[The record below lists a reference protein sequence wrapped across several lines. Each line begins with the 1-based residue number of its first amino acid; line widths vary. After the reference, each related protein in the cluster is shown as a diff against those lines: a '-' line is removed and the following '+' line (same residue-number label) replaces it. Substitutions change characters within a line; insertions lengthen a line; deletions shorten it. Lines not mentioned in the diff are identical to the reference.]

1 MADKEKNLP
10 ENEQLNNQVSSNQET
25 PSYEDKLKEAAESI
39 TKAHAESRAR
49 NSERVKQR
57 IKAEKET
64 NARVAEAEKR
74 REENEKYAQK
84 IAEKKIAEFDY
95 AQNYRKKLLKEREE
109 ALSAAKQKRMEE
121 REAAL
126 KEAREAKEQT
136 VANFV
141 EMEREEARQRNE
153 RADAL
158 LNSITKKDK
167 SEQTPLEEKDALEE
181 KIIPDDDPSPEADV
195 TEIEEIAE
203 AEEAQENSDAND
215 VEETEEADVDD
226 AEDGEDD
233 DAEDGEDEDNTIT
246 LDPGILEKND
256 EDDGE
261 FEMFFDED
269 GRLIIRRV
277 GCEDSANGE
286 QGAENDGA
294 EQTEGDMN
302 APTEEELAEFRKKYD
317 KALLK
322 KPFWRRKLLTLDEDD
337 ELPDPEEFIIHDEI
351 ITAIKTEGARL
362 DDQDEYRLKTYI
374 KNSNNAIRN
383 FEAALKAG
391 WHAFEAN
398 RNEREAPAILAG
410 VIKISG
416 KILEIRCNN
425 LENFVRIEAYKYVKD
440 ARTRLHSEIDR
451 YNDYLVTYSA
461 LTGEQL
467 TRMST
472 FLPEN
477 ISAGRALSVVPEL
490 SYDEH
495 YIQIFPDE
503 RIKEDASVIIPIMA
517 PITANKLLEDI
528 ELPTNPISCMFYR
541 FEIYKAYRVLQK
553 EASRLVKL
561 LLENRAT
568 KKRYENELINLEQR
582 TPVAQRAS
590 KEYKDKVFR
599 ISVKFG
605 KKLTSIK
612 TVKTR
617 SAFAKTRIRLYI
629 NRLAV
634 EREKLILAYN
644 FLRETFRVGK
654 ISQKKIAERF
664 FVNAMISYN
673 NCVDDC
679 RRVSGVEFDKIPDT
693 FIEQVCLYEN
703 EIVFPMAAYK
713 RELVETVGESSRVI
727 STAIKA
733 ELNPNEDAYAENSS
747 RIINSAGIMRD
758 TSSLSDES
766 AMDDR
771 ASAIAKV
778 ILDALKESAE
788 MVNSVNEL
796 EQFMRRSKRALR
808 YFKKALKGTEY
819 AIHKAFDEDGVI
831 TALVENLR
839 VISNIIELRRIN
851 ISVAMRIRRT
861 EHARHHSR
869 ALYREIELYNGRAID
884 YMSIVGEQFS
894 RISITTAK
902 ELMTSAYKLNVPV
915 ITYKDNYIEVF
926 PEDPLNEA
934 KYEKPRL
941 HRAGYYTPLLMKN
954 YRLTQNRAVETT
966 VINSPFIFEISVDDV
981 PVASWKH
988 PIGFIEKILVI
999 FQPLVAWFKR
1009 VTSNIEIWYVDAS
1022 LEFPKQGVK
1031 NREKKNK
1038 HKRNRYERKL
1048 QKLNT
1053 KHNEKILALET
1064 VIHETD
1070 RHTVS
1075 YQKKLHKINSKF
1087 SRKVYSLK
1095 VRWMRDCPGRTEARL
1110 LLERLV
1116 LERERVVG
1124 INKVL
1129 LKYRNYGRVTLLPNV
1144 LERYKKKF
1152 VEVIIAHNQT
1162 ASRLS
1167 ELVGVK
1173 FSEIST
1179 AVADEI
1185 IRYGKEVRFP
1195 QIVCCRETI
1204 ETINSKSRTIGD
1216 RWHGY
1221 GLYTGA
1227 ADSDAGDGEAPVMS
1241 VGAMGY
1247 STEMGM
1253 PFLRQDGG
1261 GMTILGMTAGGVPL
1275 IGFNG
1280 TEETTVPF
1288 VGTPMML
1295 QGSDDSVVLD
1305 AGRVDQDSL
1314 ILGAVNVNKP
1324 HSGINSAAVDP
1335 SFVRQLESEAK
1346 DSKSGGTTET
1356 PIGLDAKMLD
1366 ERFGRALKARS
1377 MTTVDSVKTW
1387 WSLLGSE
1394 INTAIMRWL
1403 ILRPFGFMPYLL
1415 PAPDKFHEVINDR
1428 VSDEDRADLERIG
1441 RYTVII
1447 DIETKR
1453 LYSSV
1458 KAGIRR
1464 SQRVWSGWLYED
1476 ICKYNEAVQSYNSRR
1491 PGEKYNHLEMLSL
1504 NIPDNII
1511 FRKDE
1516 RPPAPPALY
1525 LRNRIT
1531 LAENQSKRYN
1541 LDENFN
1547 EIEDEEDDNPLGFKS
1562 LTTEDLRDRLRDY
1575 ARGCAGQQRWKNT
1588 KRKIDRGLEKCIE
1601 KAEDDRGLKTAKK
1614 ELKRIEKIIKANITR
1629 TELRRIHNEA
1639 RHYDVRFEK
1648 ARAMKRYNNRT
1659 LRAIGLAN
1667 DPIKYQRK
1675 LSRGLSKFRKAIFR
1689 VDFNMRIRQ
1698 LVCRVLRID
1707 LGFYLWGLATTA
1719 ATAFLA
1725 ALAVPYYPALQVIT
1739 FIAIIWAA
1747 MPIILL
1753 LLRIV
1758 YEIVMLIVALVS
1770 LIFNIRLL
1778 KIGAR
1783 DIEKNRYAAILECF
1797 VCAQHK
1803 VMLACEYVRIDPSSD
1818 KYRKRLIESVN
1829 DFNRRLPFYS
1839 KVLRIP
1845 LREIE
1850 TSLLIEKLIWS
1861 DRSELTE
1868 FPTYVYVREVVER
1881 VDIHQVG
1888 KKIPKKEF
1896 RELTE
1901 EMNAII
1907 NNINLAAS
1915 RNSVE
1920 FAALERDMT
1929 TLSRYLDG
1937 KIVPNERE
1945 KYELRR
1951 ALIKDIEAFNLNPDG
1966 RVPPNP
1972 VAVIPGDEVKL
1983 FIRNANKI
1991 IDHLGGKNSRKIISH
2006 LKVDDMIN

>member
-1 MADKEKNLP
+1 MADKKNKQP
-10 ENEQLNNQVSSNQET
+10 ENEKLNNQVSSEQENM
-25 PSYEDKLKEAAESI
+25 SREDQLREAAENI

-64 NARVAEAEKR
+64 NARLAEAEKR
-74 REENEKYAQK
+74 REENEKYAKK

-109 ALSAAKQKRMEE
+109 ALSAAKQKRLEE
-121 REAAL
+121 REAVL

-136 VANFV
+136 VANFI
-141 EMEREEARQRNE
+141 EMERREAEERNA

-158 LNSITKKDK
+158 LKSIAQREKAADDRLD
-167 SEQTPLEEKDALEE
+167 EDKDALDE
-181 KIIPDDDPSPEADV
+181 KIIPETDEEQNDVPEA
-195 TEIEEIAE
+195 
-203 AEEAQENSDAND
+203 
-215 VEETEEADVDD
+215 ETETEVEPKTAEKESDD
-226 AEDGEDD
+226 LSAEGESDESDD
-233 DAEDGEDEDNTIT
+233 ESGDEDESDDNTIT
-246 LDPGILEKND
+246 LDPEVLENKD
-256 EDDGE
+256 DDGE

-277 GCEDSANGE
+277 GWTDDEA
-286 QGAENDGA
+286 DG
-294 EQTEGDMN
+294 
-302 APTEEELAEFRKKYD
+302 EELEKTEADAEDDGRHPTDDEIEEFRKQYD
-317 KALLK
+317 KVLQK
-322 KPFWRRKLLTLDEDD
+322 RPFWRRRKLVLDEDD

-351 ITAIKTEGARL
+351 ITAIKAEGERL
-362 DDQDEYRLKTYI
+362 EYDGVRLKTYI

-383 FEAALKAG
+383 FESALKAG

-398 RNEREAPAILAG
+398 RNEREAPSILAG

-425 LENFVRIEAYKYVKD
+425 LENFVRIEAYKYIKE
-440 ARTRLHSEIDR
+440 ARERLHVEIDR
-451 YNDYLVTYSA
+451 YNDYLVSYSA

-477 ISAGRALSVVPEL
+477 ISAGKALSVVPKL
-490 SYDEH
+490 SYKEE

-503 RIKEDASVIIPIMA
+503 RIKEDAAVITPIMSA
-517 PITANKLLEDI
+517 VTAKKLLEDI
-528 ELPTNPISCMFYR
+528 ELPTSPVTCSLYR
-541 FEIYKAYRVLQK
+541 NQIYKANKILQR
-553 EASRLVKL
+553 ESNRLIKL
-561 LLENRAT
+561 LLANRAT
-568 KKRYENELINLEQR
+568 KKRYEHELDNLERR
-582 TPVAQRAS
+582 TPIADRAS

-599 ISVKFG
+599 ISVQYG

-617 SAFAKTRIRLYI
+617 SAFAKTRTRLYI
-629 NRLAV
+629 NRLSV

-644 FLRETFRVGK
+644 LLRETFRVGK
-654 ISQKKIAERF
+654 ISQKKAAERF
-664 FVNAMISYN
+664 FVNAMVSYN

-679 RRVSGVEFDKIPDT
+679 RRVSGVEFDEIPDN
-693 FIEQVCLYEN
+693 FIEQVCLNEK

-713 RELVETVGESSRVI
+713 RQLVETVGETSKVI
-727 STAIKA
+727 STALKTDIA
-733 ELNPNEDAYAENSS
+733 PNEEAYADNTS
-747 RIINSAGIMRD
+747 RIINSSGSIRD
-758 TSSLSDES
+758 TSRLSDES

-778 ILDALKESAE
+778 ILNALKESAD
-788 MVNSVNEL
+788 MVNTVNEL
-796 EQFMRRSKRALR
+796 DQFMKRSKRALK

-819 AIHKAFDEDGVI
+819 AICKAFDEDGVI

-902 ELMTSAYKLNVPV
+902 ELMNSADKLNIPV

-926 PEDPLNEA
+926 PMDPLDEA

-941 HRAGYYTPLLMKN
+941 HRAGYYTPLLMKHF
-954 YRLTQNRAVETT
+954 RLTQNRAVETT

-981 PVASWKH
+981 PVSSWKH
-988 PIGFIEKILVI
+988 PISFIEKLLVWT
-999 FQPLVAWFKR
+999 QPIQAWFKR
-1009 VTSNIEIWYVDAS
+1009 ITANVEIWFVDAS
-1022 LEFPKQGVK
+1022 LEFPKHGVK

-1038 HKRNRYERKL
+1038 NKKSRYERKL
-1048 QKLNT
+1048 QKLND

-1070 RHTVS
+1070 RHTVA
-1075 YQKKLHKINSKF
+1075 YQRKLYKINVNF
-1087 SRKVYSLK
+1087 SRKVYALK

-1124 INKVL
+1124 INKIL
-1129 LKYRNYGRVTLLPNV
+1129 IKYRNYGRVTLLPNV
-1144 LERYKKKF
+1144 LERYKKNF
-1152 VEVIIAHNQT
+1152 VEAIVAHNKT
-1162 ASRLS
+1162 AQRLS

-1179 AVADEI
+1179 SVADEI
-1185 IRYGKEVRFP
+1185 IRYGNEVRFP

-1204 ETINSKSRTIGD
+1204 ETINGRARTVGD

-1227 ADSDAGDGEAPVMS
+1227 ADSDAGNGEAPVMS

-1261 GMTILGMTAGGVPL
+1261 GMSILGMTAGGVPL

-1305 AGRVDQDSL
+1305 AGRSDQDSL
-1314 ILGAVNVNKP
+1314 IIGAVNVNNP
-1324 HSGINSAAVDP
+1324 HSGINTGAVD
-1335 SFVRQLESEAK
+1335 SDFVREIEAEAK
-1346 DSKSGGTTET
+1346 DPKSGGTTET
-1356 PIGLDAKMLD
+1356 PIGLDAKMIE

-1377 MTTVDSVKTW
+1377 MTTVDGVKTW

-1403 ILRPFGFMPYLL
+1403 ILKPFGFMSFLL
-1415 PAPDKFHEVINDR
+1415 PDPDKYHELINDR
-1428 VSDEDRADLERIG
+1428 ISDEDRFDLERIG

-1453 LYSSV
+1453 LYSAV

-1464 SQRVWSGWLYED
+1464 SQRIWSGWLYED
-1476 ICKYNEAVQSYNSRR
+1476 ICKYNESVQSYNSRR

-1511 FRKDE
+1511 HRKDD

-1531 LAENQSKRYN
+1531 MADDQSKRYCLG
-1541 LDENFN
+1541 LDPDEMDD
-1547 EIEDEEDDNPLGFKS
+1547 EIEDDNPLGFKS
-1562 LTTEDLRDRLRDY
+1562 LTTDDLRDRLRDY
-1575 ARGCAGQQRWKNT
+1575 ARGCVGEQRFKNT
-1588 KRKIDRGLEKCIE
+1588 ERKESKALEKAIE
-1601 KAEDDRGLKTAKK
+1601 KTDEDGTVKAAKR
-1614 ELKRIEKIIKANITR
+1614 ELKIIEKIIKSNSSR
-1629 TELRRIHNEA
+1629 VEMRRIKNEG
-1639 RHYDVRFEK
+1639 RHYQVRYEK

-1659 LRAIGLAN
+1659 LRAIGVAN

-1675 LSRGLSKFRKAIFR
+1675 VSKGLSKFRKSIFR
-1689 VDFNMRIRQ
+1689 IDFNMRIRQ
-1698 LVCRVLRID
+1698 LIYRALRID
-1707 LGFYLWGLATTA
+1707 FRAYLWGLAA
-1719 ATAFLA
+1719 AFVTVVA
-1725 ALAVPYYPALQVIT
+1725 ASLVVPYYPALQTLV
-1739 FIAIIWAA
+1739 FIAILWAA

-1758 YEIVMLIVALVS
+1758 YEIAMIPVVIVS
-1770 LIFNIRLL
+1770 ICRNIVLL
-1778 KIGAR
+1778 KYGAR
-1783 DIEKNRYAAILECF
+1783 DIEKNRYGAILECF
-1797 VCAQHK
+1797 VCNQHK
-1803 VMLACEYVRIDPSSD
+1803 LMLTCELVRIDPSND
-1818 KYRKRLIESVN
+1818 KYRKRLIEEIN
-1829 DFNRRLPFYS
+1829 EYNRRLVLYS
-1839 KVLRIP
+1839 RVLRIP
-1845 LREIE
+1845 IKEIE
-1850 TSLLIEKLIWS
+1850 ATLLIEKLIWS

-1881 VDIHQVG
+1881 VNAHQVG
-1888 KKIPKKEF
+1888 KKIPKREF
-1896 RELTE
+1896 KALTE
-1901 EMNAII
+1901 EMNAVI

-1966 RVPPNP
+1966 HQAPNP
-1972 VAVIPGDEVKL
+1972 VAVIPGDQVKL
-1983 FIRNANKI
+1983 FIRHANKI

-2006 LKVDDMIN
+2006 LTVDDMIN